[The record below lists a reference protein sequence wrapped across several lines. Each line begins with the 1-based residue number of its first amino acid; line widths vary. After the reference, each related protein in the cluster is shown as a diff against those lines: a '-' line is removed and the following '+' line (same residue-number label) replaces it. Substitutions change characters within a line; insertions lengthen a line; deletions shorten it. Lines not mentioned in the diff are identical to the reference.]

1 MGCEEDRDQCLQVRA
16 IFLSIFV
23 KKVFILMETF
33 FLYIRYNELKS
44 EIVKKA
50 ILLCEVIL
58 EFINDT
64 ECTNPMPIYK
74 RLERDR
80 NQSVLDDTMNSSIYN
95 IRSRTRNVENYNENS
110 DNEAMNQSSSRLNRS
125 TGRASKKSVTIRAGS
140 SGNQARHS
148 RRKVAE
154 TDSWIQECKT
164 LIDYIFG
171 HPDGEVFLHPV
182 NIDELPDYYEVIENP
197 ICFSEIREKLDKNE
211 YAELKAF
218 DADCKLLFQNSK
230 TYNTQKRSKIYIMTQ
245 RLSSLYSSRI
255 ADIRANHDTAI
266 EHEAAMLDKYNKTR

>member
-1 MGCEEDRDQCLQVRA
+1 MFYLIE
-16 IFLSIFV
+16 
-23 KKVFILMETF
+23 F
-33 FLYIRYNELKS
+33 FTLRLCIRYNELKS

-80 NQSVLDDTMNSSIYN
+80 NQSALDDTMNSSIYN
-95 IRSRTRNVENYNENS
+95 IRSRTRNVGNYNENS

-125 TGRASKKSVTIRAGS
+125 VGRPSKKSVTIRAGS
-140 SGNQARHS
+140 SNQSRHS

-154 TDSWIQECKT
+154 TDSWIQECKA
-164 LIDYIFG
+164 LIDSIYD
-171 HPDGEVFLHPV
+171 HPDGEVFIDPV
-182 NIDELPDYYEVIENP
+182 NIDELPNYYEVIENP
-197 ICFSEIREKLDKNE
+197 ISFSEIREKLERNQ
-211 YAELKAF
+211 YAELEAF

-230 TYNTQKRSKIYIMTQ
+230 TYNTQKRSKIYVMTQ
-245 RLSSLYSSRI
+245 RLSNMYNSRI